1 MTRKL
6 IATFLLVAMM
16 ANGAYAQQRTAAV
29 TAADPAASSP
39 PEALAPN
46 VATSQSGAGAPPAV
60 SPAPRRPVDGAA
72 AATNQRRAGF
82 SPPPPGERAE
92 TPVSSGASSTPGGRA
107 EARPTSTSSLTE
119 SHIFGPN
126 RYVRTAGPK
135 NEYHEVITVPAWVA
149 SPYRLHVQNSGVT
162 SATIRINGTEILKQS
177 DFKHNVPVLDR
188 TVTLTPTTTL
198 DITLASK
205 PASFLIIDLYGTT
218 ADHGAPSLTIVAPAV
233 TNDATPRLE
242 VRYSDPVA
250 AGESAASGIDT
261 NTLQVF
267 VDNVD
272 RTALFTRRSDE
283 ATADLIDALT
293 EGVHTIRAKIQDK
306 AGNAR
311 ETTAPLRVDLTPPS
325 IDVAEPLRGS
335 YLPALTPPIR
345 ITYAD
350 EVALD
355 LASANITINGTDR
368 TSDFIIAASTATLT
382 APITLLEG
390 GNEIVARIRD
400 LGGNESVT
408 AAAFNIDTQQPAL
421 TIVYPT
427 AAATYGSAVIRVT
440 VAHSDDQALDGSTL
454 QVAVDGTA
462 VTMTPSEDGA
472 SSAGDSQTLTDG
484 PHAVT
489 ATIKDKAGN
498 TTSASTAFT
507 IDTDLPVVELTEPA
521 PGSNLNTTQPR
532 IVIAFRDS
540 QGVSL
545 ASRKF
550 FINGTDQTTLFTLT
564 ENASPAVLAAGA
576 ITLPEGINTVTAE
589 IADLGG
595 NIGRLTGTFLVDIT
609 APTGTVLAP
618 VVRTNSNTPAAL
630 IQYADAGSGIDVT
643 SLAIE
648 VNHVDATALFAITN
662 EQASGTITPALSDGE
677 HTLTATFRDRAGN
690 TSSVSSTFIVDT
702 IAPEGT
708 FTAPQNDTFVN
719 TATPALRFTFADIGT
734 GVDPANAHVFL
745 RTPDGTET
753 DITAR
758 FTFGTADANGTIDPA
773 AALGEGTHRLR
784 AVVPDLAGNAAEILA
799 SFEVDTV
806 APTYV
811 LDVPAPGS
819 YLADATPFFVLRYA
833 DERSG
838 LELETLKI
846 LIDGIDRTALFT
858 VAADG
863 AQATLAQNLTEGA
876 HTVQVTLFDRAGNRA
891 VANTLTITVD
901 TINPTATAVQPV
913 NGSVLPTAT
922 PAVRFTY
929 TDASGSGID
938 PASVRVTIDG
948 TDVTAATT
956 ITATEATGTLA
967 ALADGAHTAI
977 VSALDWAGNSAGA
990 STTFTV
996 DTTNPAVTIT
1006 LPEEGNFTSSAT
1018 IAVSG
1023 TVTDATATSVKV
1035 NNVAATVTGTTWTV
1049 AAVPL
1054 PAEGPNTLTAVA
1066 TDAAGNQGSA
1076 GVTVKVDRTQP
1087 AVNIT
1092 FPAGGAFIQGASTEV
1107 RGTLTDASPAMVT
1120 VNDAPALV
1128 TGGTFT
1134 ASVNGADGPLV
1145 VKATA
1150 TDAAGNASTAT
1161 ITITFDTTAP
1171 VITVEPTTPVNQPL
1185 ATLHGTI
1192 ADISPV
1198 TLKLGDTVIPV
1209 SPAGAFTHDVAL
1221 PAEGANAFVLTATD
1235 AAGNS
1240 ATREVTVIR
1249 DTTNPA
1255 LDVATPTEGLVISN
1269 VLVVVRGTA
1278 TDATALTV
1286 TVNGTAATIT
1296 SDAWEASFESL
1307 TEGAQTFT
1315 VIATDAAGNSTTVT
1329 RNVQL
1334 DLAAPVVTITA
1345 PVTGTFTSGATVTIT
1360 GTVTDLTLR
1369 SVTAGGVTGTFTA
1382 ATGTTSTYTI
1392 ENVPLNDGDN
1402 SLVVA
1407 ATDAAGRTGQATVTI
1422 TRDATPPVVA
1432 LTAPSQIT
1440 RQRGGSATASVTDN
1454 SAIAGVTFRL
1464 DGVVLAE
1471 LTAAPYAVDFTAPAT
1486 AAVGSF
1492 LTLTVEARDAAG
1504 NLGTASEQVKVAS
1517 DGVVVGQVL
1526 DDSTGLPVENARI
1539 VVAGHEETIVRS
1551 DARGRYTLSAFDSRL
1566 TLIIDANDKTTVERV
1581 VDIAS
1586 GVGTIPVDARLTP
1599 ASPRVQISPAGGSI
1613 TKGAIKLTFPAGAL
1627 AQAELLSLTPLSAQG
1642 LPNLLPLGWSPVAAF
1657 DLRGAAAFAAPA
1669 SATFSNVQNGTVHL
1683 VAYRAAL
1690 HSWVMV
1696 QNGIASNGTVTVA
1709 IPAPEP
1715 HALVILDNDAAIT
1728 APLAG
1733 QVLPG
1738 VAMLPLPATT
1748 ISSGD
1753 VTPAVLPPTGGEATG
1768 TIAIQSPTPLPSGTV
1783 VQAHVSET
1791 YTLSSGEAASEEP
1804 RPQDIVLY
1812 RHPAR
1817 EGATLSAE
1825 IPIVPS
1831 RTFADLI
1838 EGRVHLDILAGREG
1852 VRGKTGGNEAVTVAD
1867 GSSTLTVAA
1876 GSLPEDT
1883 AVSVK
1888 PSAISSFVPS
1898 NSAFSAF
1905 AEVVVDFS
1913 GHTLASQAELSVD
1926 ATSVAPTD
1934 TLLVARVDR
1943 LGGIPRFVVVAV
1955 AELVNGRAVTRAHV
1969 DLPGI
1974 VDEGRFVF
1982 YRTAQAIGFV
1992 KGITSAT
1999 TGPVRAVVLASGVPF
2014 ASIADAQGR
2023 YVTPAIAGNAT
2034 LTATVPGTSLNGS
2047 ASVSVPAN
2055 ATATQNIAL
2064 AGTATT
2070 ATVTPANG
2078 ATLVAVTTQIDI
2090 TATAPFSAS
2099 AATANIKVLKEGGS
2113 AVATRLLLSA
2123 SGRTLAV
2130 IPLSRLDA
2138 GTRYTLQVPSLADVY
2153 GGYID
2158 VPATSFTTRPDTP
2171 PQYDYERL
2179 TFSFPDANGIV
2190 HITAPAGT
2198 FPPGTVVLVVNA
2210 GNGIVVSYTA
2220 LNDGSINGEL
2230 PASIDDRLM
2239 ITITDP
2245 TGNVVNFERSKFIA
2259 PDGRTAIGPAGGT
2272 VDGPGGVQLR
2282 IPDGALAKGAVFKIE
2297 GFGPEA
2303 YPERPTLPGS
2313 HFGSGLRIT
2322 SEQMP
2327 HLEKEGDLVFPK
2339 PADAPEGS
2347 FYYVYRRVTNSA
2359 GKAVFETLD
2368 HAFVEGDK
2376 VVTASF
2382 PFIGW
2387 DDSVA
2392 AWEAMADLSSIGFGL
2407 GATTAYYLM
2416 WTWDALLPGLP
2427 TPGLVTGKVV
2437 RAKFVPGQSEPV
2449 YEGIPNVGVVTS
2461 DPEIALG
2468 RTNSQGRFSLW
2479 DPHYRGGEI
2488 IVHASDGQ
2496 GHAKSVTA
2504 YQADPD
2510 TTRDLGKAP
2519 HYYRNIA
2526 VATFSFDADQQLEVP
2541 KFDVVIYRLKPDGK
2555 REEITGMVPT
2565 YTQLRIGFK
2574 RRPGSG
2580 TLHFTGATV
2589 NRLNFAVI
2597 PDYTDDPL
2605 RADFILDPPFTPQE
2619 AREYVVKATAIPVL
2633 GGAPLTESF
2642 TFLAIAGGGDNGRTL
2657 DDAEPDVITRMLLP
2671 RDGDAGVPTDVFPQI
2686 VFTEPVANPH
2696 SLIHLTDSTGEVSVV
2711 YAGRAVNESGAFY
2724 TIADLRL
2731 APPDA
2736 KVVSVT
2742 LQPKYGLRYADHYT
2756 LVIDGSVRDFDK
2768 NEQGQPAPK
2777 TLRDGTRTYTFD
2789 TMAPE
2794 SLAESADA
2802 VSSPG
2807 LVVLGNYAWVGDRTT
2822 YRGFFSAYD
2831 ISDPATITQLASSR
2845 RTVTGQLIDIAGQEQ
2860 STLTGGPVVIVS
2872 GGLAF
2877 TTNSPSN
2884 VYLWDVSSAA
2894 NPVRKAII
2902 SATQDAGDG
2911 VVLKLAVHGRYGYGL
2926 TFPKGVQVFDLQ
2938 KAIQNYDASAS
2949 RGTNFILDSVT
2960 PGTGVS
2966 QDAIVAAIQVRTPE
2980 GAMGHFV
2987 DLKVADLIV
2996 GGTNSQPVVVL
3007 AGSIPLAVVD
3017 PIAARAIYN
3026 QTVIQAPGIGSFT
3039 FGRSVALGTLGNK
3052 RVALLIGNGTG
3063 ANQATGA
3070 IETGYVFG
3078 VFDMANPASPQLIG
3092 ALKLDKSPSD
3102 VVLRDRKAVVAAEGV
3117 GLIIDLSDPTK
3128 PRMTGEIPNVGG
3140 NIALSNEGLVYS
3152 SSMAA
3157 AGVKSAVYQPIV
3169 LIQPVTAVMVH
3180 PKTAQIA
3187 PNEQEEW
3194 IIHDPRKIEMRVIPY
3209 VSGTGNGHLE
3219 IKQNDQ
3225 IYLTDAPALPN
3236 GRGMSL
3242 ILAGG
3247 LIVREALK
3255 ATLTVDTSFGTLRSL
3270 EREIKVGWADLHVDL
3285 DNDTVVGQND
3295 DRLKKDAKRAWAF
3308 WETRYD
3314 YTVGVE
3320 AGTPAKFVPEPKGEQ
3335 WGLLED
3341 LGTIR
3346 VAINEQATNHL
3357 TPDGYFVLHLEPQN
3371 AGDTDGN
3378 GEPIRPRFALIR
3390 KLPVTAQ
3397 ADGPKRELLYLTDE
3411 TMARAQWANAAS
3423 TSPRCG
3429 GSYDQW
3435 QGECVSADDGTLR
3448 LPPLEANQA
3457 YDFLFR
3463 CLDCKADPD
3472 KLGQR
3477 KVLKLEY
3484 YKNSSSTAVVVDR
3497 VLADIR
3503 PIGHWMSLRNARE
3516 EKPFGLSR
3524 YRPLPET
3531 QWSGHEGDE
3540 DWLVKVPQN
3549 AQQVTV
3555 LVHGYNVPHHD
3566 AVGSFFPTWFKRLY
3580 WAGHQVHRHQTK
3592 VTEAAPDADA
3602 CLTDCAHTIVIS
3614 WPSNQGGQTRGSRDD
3629 DSGSFLSGV
3638 EALTLY
3644 PEDEFHALQMGVP
3657 LAKFLSSV
3665 HQQRGDRT
3673 MYVMAHSLGNVVV
3686 NSALTR
3692 PEMQGVVD
3700 KYVMNEAAM
3709 PSEVYNT
3716 GYTPSAEELL
3726 IGDSFFTSGERH
3738 AELYGYSKDDDHD
3751 EVWIDDWN
3759 RWFTG
3764 DEKDKWEEGLRALER
3779 QDGLVAA
3786 NAPPG
3791 TTVFDDGEFYMR
3803 RWRQNTPAR
3812 NTATDELGPLYGR
3825 GDWRGIFS
3833 ESREATQIWST
3844 YSANDQILF
3853 GAWRAMQRLFKPN
3866 PGSFGKKARS
3876 LGRELIPR
3884 FRFSD
3889 RRRLDDF
3896 KQQRWL
3902 LTGWT
3907 EPTQFLVFNQL
3918 NVNWNLRRQWAE
3930 LAHWFPAVSKA
3941 AGHQEVE
3948 ILGSGRNCDFTRFH
3962 PRSLVAQTIGAGPGM
3977 VQSHSYMKMTEY
3989 WKVHEAW
3996 EGVTNIFNQN
4006 GSDLCR

>member
-6 IATFLLVAMM
+6 TATFLLVAMM
-16 ANGAYAQQRTAAV
+16 ANGAYAQAAPRTTAV
-29 TAADPAASSP
+29 PAADVAASRRDDRAGETP
-39 PEALAPN
+39 ARQPARTPAVPGAP
-46 VATSQSGAGAPPAV
+46 SGAGFQPAV
-60 SPAPRRPVDGAA
+60 PLAPRRPA
-72 AATNQRRAGF
+72 
-82 SPPPPGERAE
+82 
-92 TPVSSGASSTPGGRA
+92 
-107 EARPTSTSSLTE
+107 PTSTLTE
-119 SHIFGPN
+119 SHIFGPT
-126 RYVRTAGPK
+126 RYVRTNGAK
-135 NEYHEVITVPAWVA
+135 NEYRNTITVPAWIA
-149 SPYRLHVQNSGVT
+149 SPYRLHVQNSNVS
-162 SATIRINGTEILKQS
+162 SATVRINGTDVLTQS
-177 DFKHNVPVLDR
+177 DFNPNVTVLDR
-188 TVTLTPTTTL
+188 TVTLTPTTVL
-198 DITLASK
+198 DVILASK

-218 ADHGAPSLTIVAPAV
+218 ADHTAPSLAIVAPAV

-250 AGESAASGIDT
+250 AGEPAASGVDT

-267 VDNVD
+267 VDDVD

-283 ATADLIDALT
+283 ATADLIEPLA
-293 EGVHTIRAKIQDK
+293 EGVHTIRATIEDR
-306 AGNAR
+306 AGNAK
-311 ETTAPLRVDLTPPS
+311 ETTAQLRVDLTPPS
-325 IDVAEPLRGS
+325 VDVAEPLRGS
-335 YLPALTPPIR
+335 YLPTLTPPIR
-345 ITYAD
+345 VTYAD

-355 LASANITINGTDR
+355 PASVNIAVNGEDR
-368 TSDFIIAASTATLT
+368 TAAFTIAANTATLT
-382 APITLLEG
+382 APVTLREG

-421 TIVYPT
+421 AIVNPV
-427 AAATYGSAVIRVT
+427 AATTYGNAVLRVT
-440 VAHSDDQALDGSTL
+440 VSHSDDQALDAATL

-462 VTMTPSEDGA
+462 VAMAPSEDGA
-472 SSAGDSQTLTDG
+472 TSAGDSQTLTDG
-484 PHAVT
+484 PHTVT

-498 TTSASTAFT
+498 TTSVSTAFT
-507 IDTDLPVVELTEPA
+507 VDTDLPVIELVEPA
-521 PGSNLNTTQPR
+521 PGANLNTAQPR
-532 IVIAFRDS
+532 IVISFRDS
-540 QGVSL
+540 QGVTVE
-545 ASRKF
+545 SRKF
-550 FINGTDQTTLFTLT
+550 LINGTDQTSLFTLT
-564 ENASPAVLAAGA
+564 GNASPAVLAAGA
-576 ITLPEGINTVTAE
+576 LTLPEGTNTVTAE

-595 NIGRLTGTFLVDIT
+595 NIGRMTSTFLVDVT
-609 APTGTVLAP
+609 APTGTIAAP
-618 VVRTNSNTPAAL
+618 AARTNSNTPAVL
-630 IQYADAGSGIDVT
+630 VQYADAGSGIDVST
-643 SLAIE
+643 VAVEIDHLD
-648 VNHVDATALFAITN
+648 VTALFAITN
-662 EQASGTITPALSDGE
+662 EQASGTVTPALSDGE

-690 TSSVSSTFIVDT
+690 VSSVTSTFIVDT
-702 IAPEGT
+702 VAPEGV
-708 FTAPQNDTFVN
+708 FTTPQNDSFVK
-719 TATPALRFTFADIGT
+719 TATPAVRFIFADVGT

-745 RTPDGTET
+745 RKPDGTET
-753 DITAR
+753 GITAR
-758 FTFGTADANGTIDPA
+758 FTFGTAEATGTIDPA
-773 AALGEGTHRLR
+773 APLGEGTHRLR

-811 LDVPAPGS
+811 LDTPSPGS
-819 YLADATPFFVLRYA
+819 YLADATPAFFLRYA

-838 LELETLKI
+838 LDLATLRI

-858 VAADG
+858 IAEAD
-863 AQATLAQNLTEGA
+863 ARAELPQTLAEGA
-876 HTVQVTLFDRAGNRA
+876 HSVQITLYDRAGNRA
-891 VANTLTITVD
+891 AADALTFTVD
-901 TINPTATAVQPV
+901 TIHPTAAAVQPA
-913 NGSVLPTAT
+913 NGSVVPTAT

-938 PASVRVTIDG
+938 PASVRVTVDG
-948 TDVTAATT
+948 TDVTATMT
-956 ITATEATGTLA
+956 ITATEAAGTLA
-967 ALADGAHTAI
+967 PLADGAHTAV

-990 STTFTV
+990 SSTFTV
-996 DTTNPAVTIT
+996 DTTNPAVTIAV
-1006 LPEEGNFTSSAT
+1006 PEENEYTASAT

-1023 TVTDATATSVKV
+1023 TVTDATATTVSV
-1035 NNVAATVTGTTWTV
+1035 NGVAATVAGTTYTA

-1054 PAEGPNTLTAVA
+1054 PGEGANTLTAVA
-1066 TDAAGNQGSA
+1066 TDAAGNHGSA
-1076 GVTVKVDRTQP
+1076 SVTVKVDRTQP

-1092 FPAGGAFIQGASTEV
+1092 FPAGGAFIQGATTEV
-1107 RGTLTDASPAMVT
+1107 RGTLADASPAIVT

-1128 TGGTFT
+1128 AGGTFT
-1134 ASVNGADGPLV
+1134 AQVNGADGPLV
-1145 VKATA
+1145 VRATA
-1150 TDAAGNASTAT
+1150 TDAAGNAGTDT
-1161 ITITFDTTAP
+1161 ITLTFDTTAP
-1171 VITVEPTTPVNQPL
+1171 VITVEPTAPSSQPL
-1185 ATLHGTI
+1185 ATIRGTI

-1198 TLKLGDTVIPV
+1198 TLKVGDAVIPV
-1209 SPAGAFTHDVAL
+1209 LPAGAFAHDVAL
-1221 PAEGANAFVLTATD
+1221 AAEGTNAFVLTATD

-1240 ATREVTVIR
+1240 ATQEVTVIR
-1249 DTTNPA
+1249 DTTDPV
-1255 LDVATPTEGLVISN
+1255 LDVVSPTEALVISN
-1269 VLVVVRGTA
+1269 LPVVVRGTA
-1278 TDATALTV
+1278 SDATALTV

-1296 SDAWEASFESL
+1296 GGAWEASFESL
-1307 TEGAQTFT
+1307 AEGAQTFT
-1315 VIATDAAGNSTTVT
+1315 VVATDAAGNNTTVT

-1334 DLAAPVVTITA
+1334 DLAAPVVTITT
-1345 PVTGTFTSGATVTIT
+1345 PVAGTFTSAATVTIT

-1440 RQRGGSATASVTDN
+1440 RRRTASATAGVTDN
-1454 SAIAGVTFRL
+1454 SAVVSVTFRL
-1464 DGVVLAE
+1464 DGTVLAE
-1471 LTAAPYAVDFTAPAT
+1471 LTAAPYAVDFTAPET
-1486 AAVGSF
+1486 AAAGSF

-1504 NLGTASEQVKVAS
+1504 NLGTASQQVKVVS

-1526 DDSTGLPVENARI
+1526 DDTTGLPVENARI
-1539 VVAGHEETIVRS
+1539 VVAGREESLVRS

-1566 TLIIDANDKTTVERV
+1566 TLIVDADGKTTVERV
-1581 VDIAS
+1581 VDVAS
-1586 GVGTIPVDARLTP
+1586 GAGTVPVDARLTP
-1599 ASPRVQISPAGGSI
+1599 TSAPVQIPATGGSI
-1613 TKGAIKLTFPAGAL
+1613 TKGAVKLTFPAGAL
-1627 AQAELLSLTPLSAQG
+1627 AQAEMLSLTPLSAQG

-1657 DLRGAAAFAAPA
+1657 DLSGAASFAAPA
-1669 SATFSNVQNGTVHL
+1669 SATFSNVPNGTVHL

-1690 HSWVMV
+1690 HSWVLV
-1696 QNGIASNGTVTVA
+1696 QSGIQNGIQSTGTVTVA

-1715 HALVILDNDAAIT
+1715 HALVILDSDAAIT

-1733 QVLPG
+1733 EVLPG
-1738 VAMLPLPATT
+1738 VEMLPLPATT

-1753 VTPAVLPPTGGEATG
+1753 VTPAVLPPTGGEAKG

-1791 YTLSSGEAASEEP
+1791 YTLRSGDAASEEP

-1812 RHPAR
+1812 RHPPR
-1817 EGATLSAE
+1817 EGATLGAE

-1831 RTFADLI
+1831 RTFADLV

-1867 GSSTLTVAA
+1867 GSASLTVAA

-1898 NSAFSAF
+1898 NSTFSAF
-1905 AEVVVDFS
+1905 AEVVADFS
-1913 GHTLASQAELSVD
+1913 GRTLASQAELSVD
-1926 ATSVAPTD
+1926 ASGVPPTD

-1955 AELVNGRAVTRAHV
+1955 AELVGGRAVTRAHA

-1974 VDEGRFVF
+1974 LDEGRFVF
-1982 YRTAQAIGFV
+1982 YRTSQAVGFV
-1992 KGITSAT
+1992 KGVTSAT
-1999 TGPVRAVVLASGVPF
+1999 TGPVRAVVLAGGVPF

-2034 LTATVPGTSLNGS
+2034 LTATVPGTSLSGS
-2047 ASVSVPAN
+2047 ASVSVSAN

-2064 AGTATT
+2064 SGTATT
-2070 ATVTPANG
+2070 AAVTPANG

-2090 TATAPFSAS
+2090 TATAPFAAS
-2099 AATANIKVLKEGGS
+2099 AATANIKVVKEGGS

-2179 TFSFPDANGIV
+2179 TFSFPDANGTV

-2210 GNGIVVSYTA
+2210 GNGVVVSYTA
-2220 LNDGSINGEL
+2220 LNDGSVSGEL

-2282 IPDGALAKGAVFKIE
+2282 IPDGALAKGAVFRIE

-2303 YPERPTLPGS
+2303 YPERPTLPDA

-2327 HLEKEGDLVFPK
+2327 SLQKEGDLVFPK
-2339 PADAPEGS
+2339 PADAPEGA

-2392 AWEAMADLSSIGFGL
+2392 AWEAMSDVGAIGFGL

-2416 WTWDALLPGLP
+2416 WTWDAMLPGLP
-2427 TPGLVTGKVV
+2427 TPGLVTGRVV

-2449 YEGIPNVGVVTS
+2449 YEGIAGVGVTTD

-2468 RTNSQGRFSLW
+2468 RTNREGRFALW

-2488 IVHASDGQ
+2488 VVEASDGN
-2496 GHAKSVTA
+2496 GNVKRVTA

-2526 VATFSFDADQQLEVP
+2526 VATFAFDADQQLEVP
-2541 KFDVVIYRLKPDGK
+2541 KFDIVIYRMKPDGK

-2565 YTQLRIGFK
+2565 FTQLLIGFK
-2574 RRPGSG
+2574 RHPGSG
-2580 TLHFTGATV
+2580 TLHFTSATV
-2589 NRLNFAVI
+2589 NRLNFTVV

-2605 RADFILDPPFTPQE
+2605 RADFVLDKPFTPQE

-2657 DDAEPDVITRMLLP
+2657 QDAEPDVITRMLLP
-2671 RDGDAGVPTDVFPQI
+2671 RNGDAGVPTNVFPQV
-2686 VFTEPVANPH
+2686 VFTEPVANPQTQ
-2696 SLIHLTDSTGEVSVV
+2696 IRLTDSTGEVSAV
-2711 YAGRAVNESGAFY
+2711 YAGRAVDASGNFY

-2731 APPDA
+2731 APADA

-2742 LQPKYGLRYADHYT
+2742 LQPRYGLRYADHYT
-2756 LVIDGSVRDFDK
+2756 LVLDGSIRDFDQ
-2768 NEQGQPAPK
+2768 NAQGQPEPK

-2789 TMAPE
+2789 TMTPE

-2845 RTVTGQLIDIAGQEQ
+2845 RTVTGQLIDIAGEEQ

-2966 QDAIVAAIQVRTPE
+2966 QDAIVAAIQVRTPD

-2987 DLKVADLIV
+2987 DLKVADMIV
-2996 GGTNSQPVVVL
+2996 GGTNSQAIVAL
-3007 AGSIPLAVVD
+3007 AGSIPLAIVD
-3017 PIAARAIYN
+3017 PIAARALYN
-3026 QTVIQAPGIGSFT
+3026 QTVVQTPGIGSFT
-3039 FGRSVALGTLGNK
+3039 FGRGVALGTLGNK

-3063 ANQATGA
+3063 PNQTTGA

-3078 VFDMANPASPQLIG
+3078 VFDMTNPASPQLIG
-3092 ALKLDKSPSD
+3092 ALKLDKAPSD
-3102 VVLRDRKAVVAAEGV
+3102 VVLHERKAVVAAEGV

-3128 PRMTGEIPNVGG
+3128 PRLAGEIPNVGG
-3140 NIALSNEGLVYS
+3140 NIALSNEGLLYS

-3157 AGVKSAVYQPIV
+3157 AGVKSAVYQPIAF
-3169 LIQPVTAVMVH
+3169 IQPVEPLLITPELESAGLRTPGTNACCIPVRWKNAAERLVALRVVPFVNGLSNAVLKITQKGADFLTNNPVITTGKGLATIALG
-3180 PKTAQIA
+3180 KTVEKGYDLLAMFS
-3187 PNEQEEW
+3187 
-3194 IIHDPRKIEMRVIPY
+3194 IETPFGILESRERVIP
-3209 VSGTGNGHLE
+3209 
-3219 IKQNDQ
+3219 
-3225 IYLTDAPALPN
+3225 
-3236 GRGMSL
+3236 
-3242 ILAGG
+3242 
-3247 LIVREALK
+3247 
-3255 ATLTVDTSFGTLRSL
+3255 
-3270 EREIKVGWADLHVDL
+3270 VGYAEVHVDL
-3285 DNDTVVGQND
+3285 NNDTKVDTKDDQLKND
-3295 DRLKKDAKRAWAF
+3295 HKRAWAF
-3308 WETRYD
+3308 WETRQ
-3314 YTVGVE
+3314 VGD
-3320 AGTPAKFVPEPKGEQ
+3320 PAKGPTQPAEMGRFRPQADDYAV
-3335 WGLLED
+3335 LED
-3341 LGTIR
+3341 FAEIRIEVKQQAKNFLSREGT
-3346 VAINEQATNHL
+3346 
-3357 TPDGYFVLHLEPQN
+3357 FVLRLKPGNESDV
-3371 AGDTDGN
+3371 DTWGRA
-3378 GEPIRPRFALIR
+3378 IRPKFSLARKVQDGLGYLSDKKTMEEQYFRSASFDDMPCVPNLDSWVSQCRSNDEGELI
-3390 KLPVTAQ
+3390 LP
-3397 ADGPKRELLYLTDE
+3397 DL
-3411 TMARAQWANAAS
+3411 AAGQ
-3423 TSPRCG
+3423 T
-3429 GSYDQW
+3429 Y
-3435 QGECVSADDGTLR
+3435 
-3448 LPPLEANQA
+3448 N
-3457 YDFLFR
+3457 FLFR
-3463 CLDCKADPD
+3463 CLECRADVAKPA
-3472 KLGQR
+3472 QV
-3477 KVLKLEY
+3477 KVLELQY
-3484 YKNSSSTAVVVDR
+3484 YSSPGAEPVTVDY
-3497 VLADIR
+3497 VEVDIR
-3503 PIGHWMSLRNARE
+3503 PIAQWMTMQNARE
-3516 EKPFGLSR
+3516 RQDTGSQF
-3524 YRPLPET
+3524 RPLPID
-3531 QWSGHEGDE
+3531 QWRAYNPTNRPEE
-3540 DWLVKVPQN
+3540 ERDWRYDAPDAAKQI
-3549 AQQVTV
+3549 TV
-3555 LVHGYNVPHHD
+3555 VVHGYNVPHHD
-3566 AVGSFFPTWFKRLY
+3566 AVGSFFPTWFRRMY
-3580 WAGHQVHRHQTK
+3580 WAGHRVLRRQ
-3592 VTEAAPDADA
+3592 AADPQRDQMVEDDAQGCA
-3602 CLTDCAHTIVIS
+3602 GECAHTIAIS
-3614 WPSNQGGQTRGSRDD
+3614 WPSNEGGPANGVFDD
-3629 DSGSFLSGV
+3629 KSGTADAAV
-3638 EALTLY
+3638 QY
-3644 PEDEFHALQMGVP
+3644 PEDEFHALQMGYP
-3657 LAKFLSSV
+3657 LAQYIADIWV
-3665 HQQRGDRT
+3665 QRNDPRIL
-3673 MYVMAHSLGNVVV
+3673 VIAHSLGNVVV
-3686 NSALTR
+3686 NSALSR
-3692 PEMQGVVD
+3692 PELANGGIVD

-3709 PSEVYNT
+3709 ASEVFDRNYV
-3716 GYTPSAEELL
+3716 PAEDELV
-3726 IGDSFFTSGERH
+3726 IGLGFGLGMRQ
-3738 AELYGYSKDDDHD
+3738 AEFYGYSKDGSDHD
-3751 EVWIDDWN
+3751 RHWIDEYTN
-3759 RWFTG
+3759 ANFFTRTA
-3764 DEKDKWEEGLRALER
+3764 WEANVAYTEFR
-3779 QDGLVAA
+3779 DGL
-3786 NAPPG
+3786 G
-3791 TTVFDDGEFYMR
+3791 IGFFDLEKLYTT
-3803 RWRQNTPAR
+3803 RWRQNTGPR
-3812 NTATDELGPLYGR
+3812 WQGDDLTTANAYSR
-3825 GDWRGIFS
+3825 GDWRGIFQPNVDRAEIWNTWS
-3833 ESREATQIWST
+3833 ERDQVLH
-3844 YSANDQILF
+3844 YS
-3853 GAWRAMQRLFKPN
+3853 WRAMNRTSKPN
-3866 PGSFGKKARS
+3866 PGPSLKRKLPATAVELFGSRLLNAHTLDNIYLQRWM
-3876 LGRELIPR
+3876 
-3884 FRFSD
+3884 
-3889 RRRLDDF
+3889 LDDY
-3896 KQQRWL
+3896 
-3902 LTGWT
+3902 TDNDA
-3907 EPTQFLVFNQL
+3907 FLIFNLQ
-3918 NVNWNLRRQWAE
+3918 NGKWNLKRQWAE
-3930 LAHWFPAVSKA
+3930 LGHWFPAVSKA
-3941 AGHQEVE
+3941 AGFQPVRATKVHNCNFSEYHSGLISSV
-3948 ILGSGRNCDFTRFH
+3948 IGLGPDF
-3962 PRSLVAQTIGAGPGM
+3962 
-3977 VQSHSYMKMTEY
+3977 VQSHSYMKMTELY
-3989 WKVHEAW
+3989 KVFTGW
-3996 EGVTNIFNQN
+3996 QKVRNIFSSSQCVAEV
-4006 GSDLCR
+4006 GQ